1 MHKDFICWNWS
12 TRRMWKTWIILQIW
26 FLLLLFF
33 FCPWG
38 LLCYSFPSKKCR
50 KFGYQCCEELPMSI
64 DSRFDYLVHLYIYF
78 LILQGASGISWIQC
92 KSAMTR
98 SKISAIKLV
107 KVLCGIVLISLMVAW
122 TLVLNIWPINIF
134 DNLSNSFDIRWYEPS

>member
-1 MHKDFICWNWS
+1 
-12 TRRMWKTWIILQIW
+12 
-26 FLLLLFF
+26 
-33 FCPWG
+33 
-38 LLCYSFPSKKCR
+38 
-50 KFGYQCCEELPMSI
+50 MSI

-107 KVLCGIVLISLMVAW
+107 KVLCGIVLISLMVA
-122 TLVLNIWPINIF
+122 
-134 DNLSNSFDIRWYEPS
+134 